1 MSKVVDFKSKPI
13 GSTDKKE
20 NEKYFHIKR
29 DSVEKIKETLES
41 VGSEDAGIVQLQ
53 KLFTNELYEF
63 KAFVESNY
71 TLEDVVGLKELE
83 KQLMEEFDAN
93 DKLINHEFYTLEGS
107 SKEVKKL
114 GSVVVKFLEKI
125 DAEFR
130 AAQVVLECINFW
142 SEVPQVDGAYKV
154 PHSIFDTTLRL
165 LNSIKYKG
173 KEELDG
179 IVKVNQWFMPSH
191 NAYNKNLIY
200 THVLSAKHQEIL
212 QLLNP
217 GGNLN
222 GNME

>member
-1 MSKVVDFKSKPI
+1 MSKVVDFKTPSVEKVR
-13 GSTDKKE
+13 KE
-20 NEKYFHIKR
+20 TNYFHIKR
-29 DSVEKIKETLES
+29 DSPEKIKETLDS
-41 VGSEDAGIVQLQ
+41 VGPEDSGIVELQ

-71 TLEDVVGLKELE
+71 TPEDVEGLKELE

-93 DKLINHEFYTLEGS
+93 DKLISQEFYELKGS
-107 SKEVKKL
+107 SEEVKTL
-114 GSVVVKFLEKI
+114 SSFVVEFLEKI
-125 DAEFR
+125 DTEFR
-130 AAQVVLECINFW
+130 AAQVVLECINYW
-142 SEVPQVDGAYKV
+142 STISETDGKYKV
-154 PHSIFDTTLRL
+154 PHSVFDTTLRL

-217 GGNLN
+217 GSNLPN
-222 GNME
+222 ENM

>member
-1 MSKVVDFKSKPI
+1 MSKVVDFKTP
-13 GSTDKKE
+13 TKKE
-20 NEKYFHIKR
+20 KETNYFHIKR
-29 DSVEKIKETLES
+29 DSPEKIKETLES
-41 VGSEDAGIVQLQ
+41 VGSEDSGIIQLQ

-71 TLEDVVGLKELE
+71 TPEDVEDLKELE

-93 DKLINHEFYTLEGS
+93 DKLISQEFYVLNGS
-107 SKEVKKL
+107 SKDIKKL

-125 DAEFR
+125 DTEFR

-142 SEVPQVDGAYKV
+142 SGISETDGKYKV
-154 PHSIFDTTLRL
+154 PHSVFDTTLRL

-179 IVKVNQWFMPSH
+179 IVKVNQCFMPSH

-217 GGNLN
+217 GSNLPN
-222 GNME
+222 ESM

>member
-1 MSKVVDFKSKPI
+1 MSKVVDFKTP
-13 GSTDKKE
+13 TKKE
-20 NEKYFHIKR
+20 KENGIVNYFHIKR
-29 DSVEKIKETLES
+29 DSPEKIKETLDS
-41 VGSEDAGIVQLQ
+41 VGPEDSGIVQLQ

-71 TLEDVVGLKELE
+71 TPEDVEGLKELE
-83 KQLMEEFDAN
+83 KHLMEEFDAN
-93 DKLINHEFYTLEGS
+93 DKLISQEFYELKGS
-107 SKEVKKL
+107 SKEVETL
-114 GSVVVKFLEKI
+114 SGFVVKFLEKI
-125 DAEFR
+125 DTEFR

-142 SEVPQVDGAYKV
+142 STISETGGKYKV
-154 PHSIFDTTLRL
+154 PHSVFDTTLRL

-217 GGNLN
+217 GSNLPN
-222 GNME
+222 ESM

>member
-13 GSTDKKE
+13 EKVKKE
-20 NEKYFHIKR
+20 TNYFHIKR

-71 TLEDVVGLKELE
+71 TPEDVEGLKELE

-142 SEVPQVDGAYKV
+142 FEVPQVDGAYKV

>member
-13 GSTDKKE
+13 EKVKKE
-20 NEKYFHIKR
+20 TNYFHIKR

-71 TLEDVVGLKELE
+71 TPEDVEGLKELE

-130 AAQVVLECINFW
+130 AAKVVLECINFW

>member
-13 GSTDKKE
+13 EKVKKE
-20 NEKYFHIKR
+20 TNYFHIKR

-71 TLEDVVGLKELE
+71 TPEDVEGLKELE

-93 DKLINHEFYTLEGS
+93 DKLINHEFYTLEVS

-114 GSVVVKFLEKI
+114 GSMVVKFLEKI

>member
-13 GSTDKKE
+13 EKVKKE
-20 NEKYFHIKR
+20 TNYFHIKR

-71 TLEDVVGLKELE
+71 TPEDVEGLKELE

-179 IVKVNQWFMPSH
+179 IVKVNHWFMPSH

-217 GGNLN
+217 GGNLQ
-222 GNME
+222 NME

>member
-1 MSKVVDFKSKPI
+1 MSKVVDFKTP
-13 GSTDKKE
+13 TKKE
-20 NEKYFHIKR
+20 KETNYFHIKR
-29 DSVEKIKETLES
+29 DSPEKIKETLDS
-41 VGSEDAGIVQLQ
+41 VGSEDSGIIQLQ

-71 TLEDVVGLKELE
+71 TPEDVEGLKELE

-93 DKLINHEFYTLEGS
+93 DKLISQEFYVLNGS
-107 SKEVKKL
+107 SKEVKTL
-114 GSVVVKFLEKI
+114 DSVVVKFLEKI
-125 DAEFR
+125 DTEFR

-142 SEVPQVDGAYKV
+142 STILETDGKYKV
-154 PHSIFDTTLRL
+154 PHSVFDTTLRL

-217 GGNLN
+217 GGNLP
-222 GNME
+222 NME

>member
-1 MSKVVDFKSKPI
+1 MSKVVDFKTPS
-13 GSTDKKE
+13 KKE
-20 NEKYFHIKR
+20 KENGVKYFHIKR
-29 DSVEKIKETLES
+29 DSPEKIKETLDS
-41 VGSEDAGIVQLQ
+41 VGSEDSGIVELQ

-71 TLEDVVGLKELE
+71 TPEDVEGLKELE

-93 DKLINHEFYTLEGS
+93 DKLISQEFYELKGS
-107 SKEVKKL
+107 SEEVKTL
-114 GSVVVKFLEKI
+114 STFVVKFLEKI
-125 DAEFR
+125 DTEFR

-142 SEVPQVDGAYKV
+142 SGISETNGKYKV
-154 PHSIFDTTLRL
+154 PHSVFDTTLRL

-217 GGNLN
+217 GSNLPN
-222 GNME
+222 ESM